1 MLKEF
6 GEYDADKTSQERSV
20 EIVENVADI
29 IARLRKQ
36 MLKEA
41 EALNFE
47 EAGRL
52 RDKIKELEQLEL
64 ASDTAPLLSKRKE
77 KNNDR

>member
-1 MLKEF
+1 MENE
-6 GEYDADKTSQERSV
+6 GIAVQKTAV
-20 EIVENVADI
+20 DVIGNVADI
-29 IARLRKQ
+29 IVRLKKQ

-52 RDKIKELEQLEL
+52 RDRIKELERLEL
-64 ASDTAPLLSKRKE
+64 VSDGDKKE
-77 KNNDR
+77 T